1 MKYTK
6 ITAVAMLL
14 AAGTFGFADEFDE
27 FTGEFEEYVE
37 PTVTLSGSVSAA
49 GRVYTDQRDANNEVL
64 DLQDSLTEGNPSV
77 KIGADYS
84 GSSSDVSIKFKF
96 DKFSLGDYKED
107 IVEEFTARA
116 YLGNFQLEAGKMKVV
131 WGKGDKL
138 HVIDNFNAN
147 DYTDYIIPDY
157 IDRRI
162 AEPMFRVVYSTPS
175 NVKLEG
181 IWTPMMTADRLASDG
196 VWVPNAMKTLTSTV
210 EGALKHNLALILDGT
225 IKGVAADATT
235 SASAVNAIMAASSF
249 SSDNLVGD
257 DIHSIKF
264 GQAGARTTFTLGHL
278 DLGLSYYYG
287 HSKQPSANLS
297 PYISSLTAAITN
309 ATSAYAAANA
319 ATIQTAYAD
328 EITSLATNKYGAY
341 YTSLAGQ
348 TVKDP
353 VTGADVLI
361 AGATEIQTLAGHAAF
376 AETCANHA
384 QEWYAQ
390 GKLTLTD
397 PLALPELNYDQVQ
410 VFGLEMATVLWKFN
424 IRAEG
429 AYYLTKDT
437 AGDNPWIHNNSVQ
450 WVAGFDIDMP
460 WTNMN
465 LNVQTQGK
473 YILNNDKIGKGAYGD
488 YDVDKDAND
497 KYTNNKIVV
506 NLSDSYNHDNVKVE
520 ISGIYGIERK
530 DILVMPSLTIRA
542 ADDFSIKASGL
553 WIHAPDEDCEFYG
566 WGNNSFAQLSCKY
579 LF

>member
-1 MKYTK
+1 
-6 ITAVAMLL
+6 
-14 AAGTFGFADEFDE
+14 
-27 FTGEFEEYVE
+27 
-37 PTVTLSGSVSAA
+37 
-49 GRVYTDQRDANNEVL
+49 
-64 DLQDSLTEGNPSV
+64 
-77 KIGADYS
+77 
-84 GSSSDVSIKFKF
+84 
-96 DKFSLGDYKED
+96 
-107 IVEEFTARA
+107 
-116 YLGNFQLEAGKMKVV
+116 MKVV

-138 HVIDNFNAN
+138 HVVDNFNAN

-196 VWVPNAMKTLTSTV
+196 VWVPNAMKKLTDTV
-210 EGALKHNLALILDGT
+210 EGAVKHNLKLTLD
-225 IKGVAADATT
+225 
-235 SASAVNAIMAASSF
+235 NAISTGDSTKAISKIMEASSF

-257 DIHSIKF
+257 NIHSIKF

-297 PYISSLTAAITN
+297 SYINSVSAAVTSWSQTTDGQTFISTNYGAEITKRVTAAI
-309 ATSAYAAANA
+309 SSYAAEFASDGSVVPGNTYTLIDGSSVTVTDDATGKAVAVDLAKRKA
-319 ATIQTAYAD
+319 AAENLTGTITTAV
-328 EITSLATNKYGAY
+328 
-341 YTSLAGQ
+341 
-348 TVKDP
+348 VK
-353 VTGADVLI
+353 
-361 AGATEIQTLAGHAAF
+361 E
-376 AETCANHA
+376 NA
-384 QEWYAQ
+384 QEIA
-390 GKLTLTD
+390 
-397 PLALPELNYDQVQ
+397 LASNQELNYKQIELNYDQVQ

-520 ISGIYGIERK
+520 VSGIYGIERK

>member
-1 MKYTK
+1 MKITK

-27 FTGEFEEYVE
+27 FTSEFEEYVE

-49 GRVYTDQRDANNEVL
+49 GRVYTDQRDGNNEVL

-138 HVIDNFNAN
+138 HVVDNFNAN

-157 IDRRI
+157 IVRRI
-162 AEPMFRVVYSTPS
+162 AEPMFRLVYSTPS

-196 VWVPNAMKTLTSTV
+196 VWVPNAMKTLTATV
-210 EGALKHNLALILDGT
+210 ESAMKHNLKLTLDNAIGT
-225 IKGVAADATT
+225 GDSTNAI
-235 SASAVNAIMAASSF
+235 SAIMAASSF
-249 SSDNLVGD
+249 SSDNLVAD

-297 PYISSLTAAITN
+297 PYIDSFKN

-319 ATIQTAYAD
+319 ATIQTTYAA
-328 EITSLATNKYGAY
+328 EITSLATNKYAAY

-376 AETCANHA
+376 AETCENHA

-390 GKLTLTD
+390 GKFTT

-473 YILNNDKIGKGAYGD
+473 YILNSDKIKDGAYAA

-520 ISGIYGIERK
+520 LSGIYGIERK

>member
-27 FTGEFEEYVE
+27 FTSEFEEYVE

-138 HVIDNFNAN
+138 HVVDNFNAN

-196 VWVPNAMKTLTSTV
+196 VWVPNAMKTLTATV
-210 EGALKHNLALILDGT
+210 ESAMKHNLKLTLNNAISTGDST
-225 IKGVAADATT
+225 DAI
-235 SASAVNAIMAASSF
+235 SAIMAASSF
-249 SSDNLVGD
+249 SSDNLVRD

-297 PYISSLTAAITN
+297 PYIDSFKN

-319 ATIQTAYAD
+319 ATIQTTYEE
-328 EITSLATNKYGAY
+328 EITNLATNKYAAY

-353 VTGADVLI
+353 VTGADVTI

-376 AETCANHA
+376 AETCENHA

-390 GKLTLTD
+390 GKFTTA
-397 PLALPELNYDQVQ
+397 LANPELNYDQVQ

-473 YILNNDKIGKGAYGD
+473 YILNSDKIKDGAYAA

-520 ISGIYGIERK
+520 LSGIYGIERK

>member
-27 FTGEFEEYVE
+27 FTSEFEEYVE

-49 GRVYTDQRDANNEVL
+49 GRVYTDQRDKNNEVL

-138 HVIDNFNAN
+138 HVVDNFNAN

-196 VWVPNAMKTLTSTV
+196 VWVPNAMKTLTATV
-210 EGALKHNLALILDGT
+210 EGAMKHNLALILDGA
-225 IKGVAADATT
+225 I
-235 SASAVNAIMAASSF
+235 ASGSSSGAVDAIMAASSF
-249 SSDNLVGD
+249 SSDNLIAD

-309 ATSAYAAANA
+309 ATSVYAAANA
-319 ATIQTAYAD
+319 ATIQTTYAD
-328 EITSLATNKYGAY
+328 EITSLATNKYAAY
-341 YTSLAGQ
+341 YTGLAGQ

-353 VTGADVLI
+353 VTGADVTI

-397 PLALPELNYDQVQ
+397 SLDLPELNYDQVQ

-473 YILNNDKIGKGAYGD
+473 YILNSDKIKDGAYAA

-520 ISGIYGIERK
+520 VSGIYGIERK

>member
-1 MKYTK
+1 MKITK
-6 ITAVAMLL
+6 ITVAAMIL
-14 AAGTFGFADEFDE
+14 AAGAFAFADEFDE
-27 FTGEFEEYVE
+27 FSGEFEEVVE
-37 PTVTLSGSVSAA
+37 PVVTLSGSASMA
-49 GRVYTDQRDANNEVL
+49 GRVYTDLRDGNNEVL

-84 GSSSDVSIKFKF
+84 GSASDVSIKFKF

-107 IVEEFTARA
+107 IIEEFTARA

-138 HVIDNFNAN
+138 HVVDNFNAN

-162 AEPMFRVVYSTPS
+162 AEPMFRLVYSTPS

-210 EGALKHNLALILDGT
+210 EGAMKHNLALILDGA
-225 IKGVAADATT
+225 I
-235 SASAVNAIMAASSF
+235 ASGSSSGAVDAIMKASSF
-249 SSDNLVGD
+249 SSDNLIAD
-257 DIHSIKF
+257 DIHSLKF

-297 PYISSLTAAITN
+297 PYISSLTTAITN
-309 ATSAYAAANA
+309 ATTAYATANS
-319 ATIQTAYAD
+319 ATIQTTYAT
-328 EITSLATNKYGAY
+328 EITDLATNKYAAY

-348 TVKDP
+348 TVNDP
-353 VTGADVLI
+353 LTGASVTI

-376 AETCANHA
+376 LETCKNHA
-384 QEWYAQ
+384 EEWYAQ

-397 PLALPELNYDQVQ
+397 PLDVPELNYDQVQ

-429 AYYLTKDT
+429 TYYLTKDT

-473 YILNNDKIGKGAYGD
+473 YILNSNKIKDGAYAA

-566 WGNNSFAQLSCKY
+566 WGNNSFAQISCKY

>member
-1 MKYTK
+1 MKITK
-6 ITAVAMLL
+6 ITVAAMIL
-14 AAGTFGFADEFDE
+14 AAGTFAFADEFDE
-27 FTGEFEEYVE
+27 FSGEFEEYVE
-37 PTVTLSGSVSAA
+37 PVVTLSGSASMA
-49 GRVYTDQRDANNEVL
+49 GRVYTDLRDGNNEVL
-64 DLQDSLTEGNPSV
+64 DLQDSVTEGNPSV

-138 HVIDNFNAN
+138 HVVDNFNAN

-162 AEPMFRVVYSTPS
+162 AEPMFRLVYSTPS

-210 EGALKHNLALILDGT
+210 EGAMKHNLALILDGT

-297 PYISSLTAAITN
+297 PYIDSLTAAVASWSQTTDGQTFISTNYGAEITN
-309 ATSAYAAANA
+309 RVTALVPGYAAELASSVVAGNTYTLLDGSSVTVTDQ
-319 ATIQTAYAD
+319 ATGQAVAVD
-328 EITSLATNKYGAY
+328 LATRKAMAEV
-341 YTSLAGQ
+341 T
-348 TVKDP
+348 P
-353 VTGADVLI
+353 VVVEA
-361 AGATEIQTLAGHAAF
+361 
-376 AETCANHA
+376 HA
-384 QEWYAQ
+384 QEIALASNQ
-390 GKLTLTD
+390 G
-397 PLALPELNYDQVQ
+397 LALPELNYDQVQ

-437 AGDNPWIHNNSVQ
+437 AGDNPWIHNN
-450 WVAGFDIDMP
+450 
-460 WTNMN
+460 
-465 LNVQTQGK
+465 
-473 YILNNDKIGKGAYGD
+473 
-488 YDVDKDAND
+488 
-497 KYTNNKIVV
+497 
-506 NLSDSYNHDNVKVE
+506 
-520 ISGIYGIERK
+520 
-530 DILVMPSLTIRA
+530 
-542 ADDFSIKASGL
+542 
-553 WIHAPDEDCEFYG
+553 
-566 WGNNSFAQLSCKY
+566 
-579 LF
+579 

>member
-27 FTGEFEEYVE
+27 FTSEFEEYVE
-37 PTVTLSGSVSAA
+37 PTVSLSGSVSVA

-210 EGALKHNLALILDGT
+210 EGAMKHNLKLTLD
-225 IKGVAADATT
+225 DAISSGDSTDAI
-235 SASAVNAIMAASSF
+235 SSIMAASSF

-297 PYISSLTAAITN
+297 PYINSLTAAITN
-309 ATSAYAAANA
+309 ATSVYAAANA
-319 ATIQTAYAD
+319 ATIQTTYAD
-328 EITSLATNKYGAY
+328 EITDLATNTYAAY

-376 AETCANHA
+376 AKTCENHA

-397 PLALPELNYDQVQ
+397 ELKLPELNYDQVQ

-530 DILVMPSLTIRA
+530 DILVMPALTIRA